1 MGSRLGSSSSR
12 PGSVGLRAGRHIFF
26 FTGGGRHISGN
37 YFSILIPILRIA
49 REWGGGGAWESMKR
63 GVEGVEED
71 QPEG

>member
-1 MGSRLGSSSSR
+1 MLEARLGRLASW
-12 PGSVGLRAGRHIFF
+12 PPHLFF